1 MEIKYKIIQ
10 VNPADHGIVVR
21 FYTDT
26 ISEEAL
32 AARDPA
38 TGEIILDDGGNIES
52 CRTDYSITLWDVPTL
67 TGEALEEVI
76 MNSAPTQWLELLDK
90 VADGSVDTSL
100 SGVTLNTVVTKPST
114 SADDAATIKRKE
126 IIDTF
131 RSEVAAIREGYLPPE
146 ISSWEQKYREALIV
160 TSGGSGATPMLDSI
174 SAAYGTTAIADV
186 ITVQELADKIILKA
200 TKFATAYG
208 TAEVKMKLAIA
219 DLEADLE

>member
-26 ISEEAL
+26 ISEEDL
-32 AARDPA
+32 AVRNPA

-52 CRTDYSITLWDVPTL
+52 CRTDYSLTLWDAPTL

-100 SGVTLNTVVTKPST
+100 SGIPLNTVVTK
-114 SADDAATIKRKE
+114 D
-126 IIDTF
+126 
-131 RSEVAAIREGYLPPE
+131 PPT
-146 ISSWEQKYREALIV
+146 RR
-160 TSGGSGATPMLDSI
+160 
-174 SAAYGTTAIADV
+174 
-186 ITVQELADKIILKA
+186 
-200 TKFATAYG
+200 
-208 TAEVKMKLAIA
+208 
-219 DLEADLE
+219 